1 MWVLTLVRFGTD
13 GSDESDGSN
22 VSIVVTVDKGIA
34 PLTAAPNRTGR
45 FPFIRLLSV
54 WSFVIDTLC
63 ATFCMSHVMAMSM
76 QNTLVI

>member
-1 MWVLTLVRFGTD
+1 MVSGFDACEIGTVVSLV
-13 GSDESDGSN
+13 SN
-22 VSIVVTVDKGIA
+22 VVTVDKGIA